1 MAGLDSTCDFLWVKT
16 CMASNDSATVHIV
29 DDDQDVCA
37 SVKFLVESIGL
48 AARIYTS
55 ASDFFNSYRECGVGC
70 LILDLR
76 MPGISGLEAMEKL
89 GNHNI
94 SIPVI
99 VVTGHGDVPAAVRA
113 LKMGAFD
120 FLEKP
125 CNDLLLIEKINR
137 AIELD
142 EQQRAERSGMASIQ
156 SLLQTL
162 SERERDVMDLLI
174 EGNSN
179 KQVARHLLLSP
190 KTVERHRANIMRKL
204 NVSSF
209 AELVSNVAVLR
220 ALTSHN

>member
-1 MAGLDSTCDFLWVKT
+1 MIGIDT
-16 CMASNDSATVHIV
+16 ATVHVV
-29 DDDQDVCA
+29 DDDEDVCA

-48 AARIYTS
+48 SARCYTS
-55 ASDFFNSYRECGVGC
+55 ASNFFDRYHDQGTGC

-89 GNHNI
+89 NENGI
-94 SIPVI
+94 TIPVI

-125 CNDLLLIEKINR
+125 CNDLLLIEKINQ

-142 EQQRAERSGMASIQ
+142 AQQRLERSDMAGIEES
-156 SLLQTL
+156 LQTL
-162 SERERDVMDLLI
+162 SERERGVMDLLI
-174 EGNSN
+174 QGNSN
-179 KQVARHLLLSP
+179 KEVARHLSLSP

-204 NVSSF
+204 DVNSF
-209 AELVSNVAVLR
+209 AELVRNIAVLR
-220 ALTSHN
+220 ALSSHL